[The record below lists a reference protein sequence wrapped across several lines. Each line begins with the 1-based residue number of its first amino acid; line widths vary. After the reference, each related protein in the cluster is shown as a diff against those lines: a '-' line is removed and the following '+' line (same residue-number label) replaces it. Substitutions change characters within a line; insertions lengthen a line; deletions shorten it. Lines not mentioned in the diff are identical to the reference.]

1 MPTLFD
7 PITAGALQLKNRIW
21 MSPLTRSRAGES
33 RIPNELMATYY
44 SQRAGAGLI
53 ISEAT
58 AISPMGYG
66 WKNAPGIYLD
76 EHVVGWKLTTDAVH
90 RVGGKMVLQLWH
102 MGRVSH
108 PDFLNGELPLAPSAI
123 AADGESGSLH
133 KSYVTPRAMMM
144 EDIQNTIKDYAT
156 AARRAMDAGF
166 DGVQIHGANGYL
178 IDQFLK
184 ESSNIRTDQY
194 GGSQENRA
202 RFLLEVCAAVTAE
215 IGADKTSLRLSAVNG
230 YNSMNDSDLPSLFAY
245 VANELNAFNLAF
257 LEVKEP
263 VSAQISTP
271 RVRANFKGV
280 LVGNEGYDGKT
291 AAEAVSSGKLD
302 AVTFGRKFLAN
313 PDLVERLRTSA
324 PLNPPRQES
333 FYKGGAEGYT
343 DYPTSAEAQAA

>member
-7 PITAGALQLKNRIW
+7 PIIAGALQLKNRIW

-33 RIPNELMATYY
+33 RVPNELMAKYY

-66 WKNAPGIYLD
+66 WKNAPGIYTD
-76 EHVVGWKLTTDAVH
+76 EHVEGWKLTTDAVH
-90 RVGGKMVLQLWH
+90 RAGGKMVLQLWH

-123 AADGESGSLH
+123 AAEGESGSLH
-133 KSYVTPRAMMM
+133 KPYVTPRAMTV
-144 EDIQNTIKDYAT
+144 EDIQNTIKDYAK

-184 ESSNIRTDQY
+184 ESSNKRDDSY
-194 GGSQENRA
+194 GGSQANRA
-202 RFLLEVCAAVTAE
+202 RFLMEVCAAVTAE
-215 IGADKTSLRLSAVNG
+215 IGADRTALRLSAVNG
-230 YNSMNDSDLPSLFAY
+230 YNSMHDSDLPGLFAY
-245 VANELNAFNLAF
+245 VAHELNTFDLAF

-263 VSAQISTP
+263 VTTQIATP
-271 RVRANFKGV
+271 RMRENFKGV
-280 LVGNEGYDGKT
+280 LVGNEGYNGKN
-291 AAEAVSSGKLD
+291 ASEGVASGKLD
-302 AVTFGRKFLAN
+302 AVAFGTKFLAN
-313 PDLVERLRTSA
+313 PDLVERIKIDA
-324 PLNPPRQES
+324 PLNPIDPATL
-333 FYKGGAEGYT
+333 YKGGAEGYT
-343 DYPTSAEAQAA
+343 DYPTLTEAQAA